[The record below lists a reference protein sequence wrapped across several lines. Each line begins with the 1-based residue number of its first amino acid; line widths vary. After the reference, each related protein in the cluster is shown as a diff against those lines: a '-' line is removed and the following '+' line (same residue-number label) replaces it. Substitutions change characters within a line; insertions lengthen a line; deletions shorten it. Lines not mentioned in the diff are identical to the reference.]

1 MANSIALSK
10 VYTNLLDEVYQQS
23 SLTAVL
29 ESDATLIPT
38 TEEYAISFAIDGPD
52 NMHMFLFSSS
62 LPNVYLRR
70 VIKEFPSGNIFSA
83 QSNHVKVQIGA
94 MPEERFTFEAGQ

>member
-38 TEEYAISFAIDGPD
+38 TEDDRKKG
-52 NMHMFLFSSS
+52 FS
-62 LPNVYLRR
+62 
-70 VIKEFPSGNIFSA
+70 
-83 QSNHVKVQIGA
+83 Q
-94 MPEERFTFEAGQ
+94 